1 MCSSLFKYR
10 PMLRSFCETDHFTKS
25 ASIAQ
30 FVKWELALSQDWV
43 WISLTL
49 ILYGKKYEY

>member
-1 MCSSLFKYR
+1 
-10 PMLRSFCETDHFTKS
+10 MLRSFCETDHFTKS